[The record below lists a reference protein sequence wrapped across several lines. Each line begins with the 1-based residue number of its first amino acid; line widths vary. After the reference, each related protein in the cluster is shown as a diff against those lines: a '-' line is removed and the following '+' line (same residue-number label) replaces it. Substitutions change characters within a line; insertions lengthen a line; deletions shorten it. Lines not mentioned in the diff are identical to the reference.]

1 MAVVGRQLAEVARL
15 ETLTETSLGRTGD
28 GCAGRGVQDALTRP
42 AIGRDWKSV
51 ARDENGNGEQG
62 EINDDELV
70 IGIFHER

>member
-1 MAVVGRQLAEVARL
+1 
-15 ETLTETSLGRTGD
+15 
-28 GCAGRGVQDALTRP
+28 LTRP